1 MTEKT
6 TVERLVI
13 DIRLLEDS
21 VRNSEYFVS
30 ETWAEEVTACLMI
43 LETDVI
49 HFEMKVKK

>member
-1 MTEKT
+1 MIKKT

-21 VRNSEYFVS
+21 VRNSEYFVA
-30 ETWAEEVTACLMI
+30 ETLAEEVTACLMI
-43 LETDVI
+43 LETDAL